1 MTVPLVPRGDAP
13 GKDALID
20 QQPLLSVVHRSARRQ
35 VLHLILAFSSCGRL
49 VKPGLENRSRNPAS
63 RTVPRQKRENGFQAL
78 DAGDSEQANNIT
90 IPSLLHPKSH
100 ALRNSDLRE
109 T

>member
-1 MTVPLVPRGDAP
+1 
-13 GKDALID
+13 
-20 QQPLLSVVHRSARRQ
+20 
-35 VLHLILAFSSCGRL
+35 
-49 VKPGLENRSRNPAS
+49 
-63 RTVPRQKRENGFQAL
+63 VPRQKRENDFQAL